1 MDQATGG
8 GVVLVGVPRPER
20 MSREQFRIFL
30 ARVQDNPALR
40 SKVLAAATADDVAQI
55 AAGLGHEFS
64 GDELLRA
71 SGQTFDRVTVTKRDI
86 PGEYS

>member
-1 MDQATGG
+1 
-8 GVVLVGVPRPER
+8 
-20 MSREQFRIFL
+20 MSREQLRAFL
-30 ARVQDNPALR
+30 ARVQDTLTLQA
-40 SKVLAAATADDVAQI
+40 
-55 AAGLGHEFS
+55 AAGLGFEFS

>member
-1 MDQATGG
+1 M
-8 GVVLVGVPRPER
+8 LVGVPTPKR
-20 MSREQFRIFL
+20 MSREQLRAFL

-40 SKVLAAATADDVAQI
+40 SAVLAAATADDVAQI
-55 AAGLGHEFS
+55 AAGLGYEFS